1 MTALERLNAPPA
13 PIHPSRR
20 RAPAR
25 TAKVRSNSD
34 TSPQDSPPKM
44 QNKPAFGHGTAV
56 HAPRTIVPKH
66 CSAPQA
72 ICRRLKS
79 HS

>member
-1 MTALERLNAPPA
+1 MTALERLNARPA

-34 TSPQDSPPKM
+34 PSPQETPPKM
-44 QNKPAFGHGTAV
+44 QNKPAFHSAAVV
-56 HAPRTIVPKH
+56 HAAAIVTL
-66 CSAPQA
+66 
-72 ICRRLKS
+72 RLACTLTS
-79 HS
+79 HLASIEIP

>member
-1 MTALERLNAPPA
+1 MTALERLNARPG

-34 TSPQDSPPKM
+34 TSPQDTPPTM
-44 QNKPAFGHGTAV
+44 QNKPAFHSAADIRATATV
-56 HAPRTIVPKH
+56 TPRPASSLTSHLAPIEIP
-66 CSAPQA
+66 
-72 ICRRLKS
+72 
-79 HS
+79 

>member
-1 MTALERLNAPPA
+1 MTALERLNARPG

-34 TSPQDSPPKM
+34 PSPQDSPLRT
-44 QNKPAFGHGTAV
+44 QNKPVFHSPADVRAAATVTPRPGKSLTNHL
-56 HAPRTIVPKH
+56 APIEIP
-66 CSAPQA
+66 
-72 ICRRLKS
+72 
-79 HS
+79 

>member
-1 MTALERLNAPPA
+1 MTALERLNARPA

-34 TSPQDSPPKM
+34 TSPQDTPPTT
-44 QNKPAFGHGTAV
+44 QNEPAFHSGAGVRAAATVTLRPSGSLTSHL
-56 HAPRTIVPKH
+56 APIEIP
-66 CSAPQA
+66 
-72 ICRRLKS
+72 
-79 HS
+79 

>member
-1 MTALERLNAPPA
+1 MTARERLNDHPA

-34 TSPQDSPPKM
+34 PSPQDTPLTTQSR
-44 QNKPAFGHGTAV
+44 PAFDAGTGVRAV
-56 HAPRTIVPKH
+56 ATITLRPASSLTSHLAPIEIP
-66 CSAPQA
+66 
-72 ICRRLKS
+72 
-79 HS
+79 

>member
-1 MTALERLNAPPA
+1 MTAPERLNVRPA
-13 PIHPSRR
+13 LIHPSRP

-44 QNKPAFGHGTAV
+44 QNKPAFDSAADLPAAATLTLRPASSPTSHL
-56 HAPRTIVPKH
+56 APIEIP
-66 CSAPQA
+66 
-72 ICRRLKS
+72 
-79 HS
+79 

>member
-1 MTALERLNAPPA
+1 MTALERLNARPA

-34 TSPQDSPPKM
+34 TSPQDSPPKI
-44 QNKPAFGHGTAV
+44 QNKPAFHPGADVRAAATVILTLTSHL
-56 HAPRTIVPKH
+56 APIEIP
-66 CSAPQA
+66 
-72 ICRRLKS
+72 
-79 HS
+79 

>member
-1 MTALERLNAPPA
+1 MTALERLNARPA

-34 TSPQDSPPKM
+34 TSPQDTPPKT
-44 QNKPAFGHGTAV
+44 QNKPAFHSAAGVRATATV
-56 HAPRTIVPKH
+56 TLRPRSSLTSHLAPIEIP
-66 CSAPQA
+66 
-72 ICRRLKS
+72 
-79 HS
+79 

>member
-1 MTALERLNAPPA
+1 MTARERLNDHPA

-34 TSPQDSPPKM
+34 TRPHDAPPKM
-44 QNKPAFGHGTAV
+44 QNKPAFHSAAGIRAAATVIPRLCNSLTSHL
-56 HAPRTIVPKH
+56 APIEIP
-66 CSAPQA
+66 
-72 ICRRLKS
+72 
-79 HS
+79 

>member
-1 MTALERLNAPPA
+1 MTAPERLNVRPA
-13 PIHPSRR
+13 LIHPSRR

-44 QNKPAFGHGTAV
+44 QNKPAFHSRAGV
-56 HAPRTIVPKH
+56 PAPATVTPTLTSH
-66 CSAPQA
+66 LAP
-72 ICRRLKS
+72 IEIP
-79 HS
+79 